1 MLPEEKRDHIQALQA
16 EGQCVAMVGDGIND
30 TPALAIADLGIAMQ
44 SGTDAARSTADLTIM
59 TNDPRAV
66 ADGIALSRKTL
77 RVIKVNLFWA
87 FSYNAVALP
96 LAITGSLAP
105 TQAAI
110 AMALSSFLVVTNSL
124 RLRRFHSLYSN

>member
-1 MLPEEKRDHIQALQA
+1 
-16 EGQCVAMVGDGIND
+16 
-30 TPALAIADLGIAMQ
+30 
-44 SGTDAARSTADLTIM
+44 M

-77 RVIKVNLFWA
+77 RVIKVNLMWA

-96 LAITGSLAP
+96 LAIIGSLAP

-124 RLRRFHSLYSN
+124 RLLPDINIGTPLQPSAAYFRGQSAVVSSS

>member
-1 MLPEEKRDHIQALQA
+1 
-16 EGQCVAMVGDGIND
+16 MVGDGIND

-124 RLRRFHSLYSN
+124 RLRRFRSLYSN